1 MARMDT
7 SLVSLSQVHEE
18 ASENHQFAFPVKWI
32 DTQDALFCAQPNA
45 AITRFVEL
53 GPSKVLANMAQR
65 TGDLKYATRDRIL
78 GLRRAFLAS
87 TKNSPEILYEYEP
100 QTGSQVQGLPSSSSV
115 QSLSAQSPSPITVP
129 NTPATPLHLPTIHA
143 EAFSIAATSLVDV
156 PITSWEIVRALVA
169 HKLKKKIDQ
178 IHGSK
183 TIKELSGGKSTLQ
196 NEIIGDLEAEFGNT
210 PDGAE
215 DSALEYL
222 AERLQPRH
230 NGQLGKVS
238 SALIARFISSSMPA
252 KFNLKSV
259 RAHLE
264 QTWNLGTS
272 RQSSVLLFAMTLS
285 TTLGV
290 TRLASIAAAK
300 ELLDKAAKV
309 YAETC
314 GLTLQAQSN
323 KLDQHVNAESVMS
336 PSAMLSVQQEAKS
349 QRHLATRQVLALSEY
364 LGINLGGNNDSE
376 SEVLNRALR
385 NKLAVWKDEF
395 GDDFA
400 LGMKAHFDSR
410 LVRRFNFAWNQA
422 RQELIALYHRTEIMF
437 EAGNFQNHSNDELQ
451 NLAAK
456 VSNKSNADTARLLR
470 ALLDSIPE
478 RLRDSHPFHKIAN
491 MLIQNTNETAHPP
504 PRAKFNMALLM
515 PQTFIGENG
524 SIQYQEVPRT
534 GFVGACYSSL
544 LRKGHQN
551 TSRVCLRRAGSAS
564 EEDLNLTH
572 LFFHNISEI
581 LQNGANFSGKCI
593 LITGA
598 GSGSIGVELVKY
610 LLNGGAHVIVATSRP
625 SSSSSK
631 FYRDIYAEHGSRGS
645 QIHVVPFNQASAI
658 DCKELIEYIH
668 NPHGLAKALDAII
681 PFAATSEEGVE
692 MDKIDGKSE
701 LAHRI
706 MLTNIL
712 RILGHISRCKKEQ
725 NITCRPTQVILPL
738 SPNHGIF
745 GGDGLYSESKLG
757 LEGLLN
763 RFHSESWSEEITVV
777 GLIIGW
783 TRGTSLMQ
791 QNDIVAQAIEERGVL
806 TFSQKEMALNILTL
820 LSPEIAEVCDEV
832 SIIADFSGGLGRL
845 ENCNQVLSSA
855 REKIRLE
862 SQILKAVREED
873 RLEAQCCAKL
883 PIHSNPQQVELRTTL
898 RFPFPTLPDF
908 NRDLE
913 QLHHLQ
919 KMVDLSGTVVVVG
932 YSELGPWGN
941 ARTRWEKESQNRL
954 TQSAYVELAWM
965 MNLIKYFDGDTP
977 QGYFV
982 GWVDTKSGEQ
992 VLDSE
997 VEGKYGDFILS
1008 HSGIRFI
1015 DPDLSSGYDPTKK
1028 EFLQEIVVEE
1038 DLPEFETDYATAEGI
1053 KRRNGDK
1060 ISFTHLDGQDQCRVQ
1075 IKCGAHIMVPRSS
1088 NFNTSC
1094 VAGQLPKG
1102 WNAATYG
1109 VEEGIISQ
1117 VDPVTL
1123 YALCCVAEALFS
1135 AGITNAME
1143 VYKHIHTSEMGNFI
1157 GSSMGGTDK
1166 TRQMYRDVYLDKRVQ
1181 GDIIQETF
1189 LNTPAAWVN
1198 MLLLGSNGPIKTPVG
1213 ACATGVESIDIGFDS
1228 IISGKTK
1235 MCIVGG
1241 TDNFHE
1247 DESYAF
1253 STMKATV
1260 NTASELLYGR
1270 LPSEMSRPTAES
1282 RAGFVESQGC
1292 GIQILCSAELAIE
1305 MGLPI
1310 YGIVAGTTMAAD
1322 KISRS
1327 VPAPGQGVLTFAR
1340 ETPQAVHSPLLNF
1353 QYRQEQMQ
1361 KAIKRA
1367 HAGERAYKEL
1377 PIAGI
1382 LTPEGSQSDSGGEEQ
1397 LIIDN
1402 SFAESTLR
1410 CRIQAVQRQ
1419 WGNELRR
1426 MDPTISP
1433 LRASLAV
1440 WGLTVDD
1447 ISVASLHGTSTKAND
1462 KNEPD
1467 VINQQMR
1474 HLGRTG
1480 PPLLSICQKSVT
1492 GHPKAPAS
1500 SWMLN
1505 GCLQVMNTGLVP
1517 GNYNADNVDPAL
1529 EKFEHLVFPTEP
1541 IQMAEIKAFI
1551 LTSFGFG
1558 QKGGQLIGVNP
1569 KYLLATLGKDCFE
1582 EYATKVTERKRLA
1595 NRAFAKAVLTNSVFK
1610 AQTEPPYDPVDEAK
1624 VFLDPL
1630 ARTSEVPETGEYRFE
1645 RKNISGSTILTKAP
1659 NDASK
1664 MRAAATVDLATAL
1677 TRSQT
1682 WISKTISDAPDNVK
1696 VGIDVEDLGAFTSDK
1711 NEIFVARNYTEDEI
1725 SVARKSPDP
1734 HRSFVGRWCAKEAVF
1749 KSLGTR
1755 SKGAGAALK
1764 EIEIVD
1770 SGMGPSVKLHGDAK
1784 TVASEM
1790 GITGFEL
1797 SITYTANSVAAI
1809 ALARKRA

>member
-1 MARMDT
+1 ME
-7 SLVSLSQVHEE
+7 SWYFQ
-18 ASENHQFAFPVKWI
+18 
-32 DTQDALFCAQPNA
+32 
-45 AITRFVEL
+45 AIV
-53 GPSKVLANMAQR
+53 
-65 TGDLKYATRDRIL
+65 
-78 GLRRAFLAS
+78 
-87 TKNSPEILYEYEP
+87 
-100 QTGSQVQGLPSSSSV
+100 
-115 QSLSAQSPSPITVP
+115 
-129 NTPATPLHLPTIHA
+129 
-143 EAFSIAATSLVDV
+143 
-156 PITSWEIVRALVA
+156 
-169 HKLKKKIDQ
+169 
-178 IHGSK
+178 
-183 TIKELSGGKSTLQ
+183 
-196 NEIIGDLEAEFGNT
+196 
-210 PDGAE
+210 
-215 DSALEYL
+215 
-222 AERLQPRH
+222 
-230 NGQLGKVS
+230 
-238 SALIARFISSSMPA
+238 
-252 KFNLKSV
+252 
-259 RAHLE
+259 
-264 QTWNLGTS
+264 GTS
-272 RQSSVLLFAMTLS
+272 ICNDPKYYF
-285 TTLGV
+285 G
-290 TRLASIAAAK
+290 AK

-410 LVRRFNFAWNQA
+410 L
-422 RQELIALYHRTEIMF
+422 
-437 EAGNFQNHSNDELQ
+437 
-451 NLAAK
+451 
-456 VSNKSNADTARLLR
+456 
-470 ALLDSIPE
+470 
-478 RLRDSHPFHKIAN
+478 
-491 MLIQNTNETAHPP
+491 
-504 PRAKFNMALLM
+504 
-515 PQTFIGENG
+515 
-524 SIQYQEVPRT
+524 
-534 GFVGACYSSL
+534 
-544 LRKGHQN
+544 N

-658 DCKELIEYIH
+658 DCKELIE
-668 NPHGLAKALDAII
+668 
-681 PFAATSEEGVE
+681 
-692 MDKIDGKSE
+692 
-701 LAHRI
+701 
-706 MLTNIL
+706 
-712 RILGHISRCKKEQ
+712 
-725 NITCRPTQVILPL
+725 PTQVILPL

-862 SQILKAVREED
+862 SQILKA
-873 RLEAQCCAKL
+873 
-883 PIHSNPQQVELRTTL
+883 
-898 RFPFPTLPDF
+898 
-908 NRDLE
+908 
-913 QLHHLQ
+913 

-1189 LNTPAAWVN
+1189 LNTPAAW
-1198 MLLLGSNGPIKTPVG
+1198 
-1213 ACATGVESIDIGFDS
+1213 
-1228 IISGKTK
+1228 
-1235 MCIVGG
+1235 
-1241 TDNFHE
+1241 
-1247 DESYAF
+1247 
-1253 STMKATV
+1253 
-1260 NTASELLYGR
+1260 
-1270 LPSEMSRPTAES
+1270 
-1282 RAGFVESQGC
+1282 
-1292 GIQILCSAELAIE
+1292 
-1305 MGLPI
+1305 
-1310 YGIVAGTTMAAD
+1310 
-1322 KISRS
+1322 
-1327 VPAPGQGVLTFAR
+1327 
-1340 ETPQAVHSPLLNF
+1340 
-1353 QYRQEQMQ
+1353 YRQEQMQ

-1419 WGNELRR
+1419 WGNELR
-1426 MDPTISP
+1426 
-1433 LRASLAV
+1433 
-1440 WGLTVDD
+1440 
-1447 ISVASLHGTSTKAND
+1447 H
-1462 KNEPD
+1462 
-1467 VINQQMR
+1467 
-1474 HLGRTG
+1474 
-1480 PPLLSICQKSVT
+1480 
-1492 GHPKAPAS
+1492 
-1500 SWMLN
+1500 
-1505 GCLQVMNTGLVP
+1505 
-1517 GNYNADNVDPAL
+1517 NVDPAL

-1770 SGMGPSVKLHGDAK
+1770 SGMGPSVKAMYLP
-1784 TVASEM
+1784 
-1790 GITGFEL
+1790 
-1797 SITYTANSVAAI
+1797 
-1809 ALARKRA
+1809 